1 MNSSCDVCGRSL
13 NIINSSPVECFHYT
27 GILDGKLQN
36 DIGVCCLCKE
46 KMNLEE
52 INFDILIEES
62 KVL

>member
-1 MNSSCDVCGRSL
+1 MNSCCGVCGRSL
-13 NIINSSPVECFHYT
+13 NIIRSKPTECFHYT

-36 DIGVCCLCKE
+36 DICVCSLCKE